1 MRDAATLP
9 LRSLGGGIGGVGL
22 PESRRLSVANVGR
35 LMDEP
40 KLGDMRQR
48 DETLPPSDVGG
59 LETRLLPD
67 AMLRG
72 GAGDECVERVEM
84 ESLDLL
90 VLLML
95 ALLPLPKKRRLN
107 DDRLLRTP
115 STAPDCG

>member
-1 MRDAATLP
+1 MRDAATAP
-9 LRSLGGGIGGVGL
+9 LRSFGGGIGGVGL

-35 LMDEP
+35 LMDEL

-48 DETLPPSDVGG
+48 DETLPPSGVGG
-59 LETRLLPD
+59 LETRPLPD

-72 GAGDECVERVEM
+72 GAIDERVEI

-90 VLLML
+90 VRPPW
-95 ALLPLPKKRRLN
+95 PLPKKSRLN
-107 DDRLLRTP
+107 DDLLLRAP